1 MTLGDFIKEEGRT
14 QKYVHSK
21 LVERGVNVNYHHFN
35 RWCKDVHTPQH
46 EYVYAQLAEVLG
58 TEFIKIKLLFKK
70 NKLV

>member
-21 LVERGVNVNYHHFN
+21 LVERGINVNYCHFN

-46 EYVYAQLAEVLG
+46 DIVYSQLAEILG
-58 TEFIKIKLLFKK
+58 AEYT
-70 NKLV
+70 